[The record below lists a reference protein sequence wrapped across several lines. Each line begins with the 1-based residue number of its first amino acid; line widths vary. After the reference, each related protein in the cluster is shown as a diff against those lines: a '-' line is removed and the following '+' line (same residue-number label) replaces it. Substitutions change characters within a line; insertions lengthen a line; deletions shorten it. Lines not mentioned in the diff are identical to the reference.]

1 MNTGVHTC
9 SSWVEVI
16 LPLALPRQLTYGVPD
31 SLPVAVQPGCRVVVQ
46 VGKNKL
52 YTAVVY
58 LTGVPAPE
66 GYQAKPILELLDIQP
81 VVTADQLRFWEWIA
95 SYYMCTLGEVMNV
108 ALPSGLRLSAENKYV
123 LATRD
128 IDMNRLNNHEYLI
141 VEALSHRPSLSPDD
155 IVKLLGIKTI
165 QPYLKS
171 LIEKGYIAIEQEMKK
186 GFVPKTETYIQLTE
200 TADQEENLK
209 AIFDDLIKAP
219 KQLETLM
226 RFIHLSSRYTAKV
239 RNVKKSD
246 LLKFEQVSAQAI
258 RELVKKNVFQEVKV
272 EVGRF
277 QVADGEAAL
286 PVSLTD
292 EQQTAVQQ
300 IRAGFAQHK
309 PVLLH
314 GVTSSGK
321 TEVYVSLIKEAVE
334 AGRQVLYLLPEIAL
348 TTQLIQRL
356 HRFFPG
362 KVGVY
367 HSRFNENERVEV
379 WNEVLKFSSCST
391 RFQIILGARSAL
403 FLPFTQLGLVVVD
416 EEHDASFKQQD
427 PDPRYNARDAAIY
440 LAKQRQ
446 AQVLLGSATPS
457 LESFH
462 NVQTG
467 KYALAELKSRFGN
480 VSLPEIITADV
491 KHELKHKKMQSHFT
505 SVLLHEMQ
513 LALDRREQVILF
525 QNRRGYAPMLQCGEC
540 GWVPQCKHCDISLIY
555 HKNSDQLRCHY
566 CGYTERMV
574 DACKACGSVNL
585 DKKGFGTEKVEDE
598 LQPLFPKARIAR
610 LDLDTTRRKN
620 AYQEILQQF
629 ADGSIDILVGT
640 QMITKGLDFDHVS
653 VVGILNAD
661 NMLHFPDFRAHERA
675 YQLMSQV
682 AGRAG
687 RRNRRGKVVIQT
699 YNPQHAVIRQVLHHD
714 YEAMARHELLER
726 SNFKYPPYFKFIEI
740 TLKATDYVQ
749 VKQAA
754 LHLAHLLR
762 QPLGDRVL
770 GPEMPGVA
778 RLRNQFL
785 FRVLVRLEPG
795 APLPT
800 CKEWM
805 HAAMQT
811 VKQTPD
817 GKRVVFQVDVD
828 PY

>member
-1 MNTGVHTC
+1 MVSGSHTY
-9 SSWVEVI
+9 SSWIEVI

-31 SLPVAVQPGCRVVVQ
+31 TMQATLQPGCRVVVQ
-46 VGKNKL
+46 VGKNKM
-52 YTAVVY
+52 YTALVY
-58 LTGVPAPE
+58 RTQVPAPE
-66 GYQAKPILELLDIQP
+66 GYQAKPILEILDDQP
-81 VVTADQLRFWEWIA
+81 VVTPGQIRFWEWIA

-108 ALPSGLRLSAENKYV
+108 ALPSGLRLAAENKYI

-128 IDMNRLNNHEYLI
+128 IDLNILNNREYLI
-141 VEALSHRPSLSPDD
+141 VEALSQRSSLSLDD
-155 IVKLLGIKTI
+155 IVKLLGIKTV
-165 QPYLKS
+165 QPYIKS
-171 LIEKGYIAIEQEMKK
+171 LIEKGYLAIEQEMKK
-186 GFVPKTETYIQLTE
+186 GFVPKKETYIELTE

-209 AIFDDLIKAP
+209 KIFDDLIKAP

-226 RFIHLSSRYTAKV
+226 RFIHLSSRYTAKI
-239 RNVKKSD
+239 RKVKKSD
-246 LLKFEQVSAQAI
+246 LLQFEQVSAQAI
-258 RELVKKNVFQEVKV
+258 RELVKKNVFKEVKV

-277 QVADGEAAL
+277 QADYGEAAQAY
-286 PVSLTD
+286 SLTD
-292 EQQTAVQQ
+292 EQQRAVQQ
-300 IRAGFAQHK
+300 IKEGFAQNK

-321 TEVYVSLIKEAVE
+321 TEVYVSLIKEYID
-334 AGRQVLYLLPEIAL
+334 AGKQVLYLLPEIAL

-356 HRFFPG
+356 QRYFPG

-379 WNEVLKFSSCST
+379 WNEVLKFSTGNT

-403 FLPFTQLGLVVVD
+403 FLPYTQLGLVVVD

-440 LAKQRQ
+440 LATRQQ

-457 LESFH
+457 LESYH
-462 NVQTG
+462 NVQIG

-480 VSLPEIITADV
+480 VSLPEIVTADV
-491 KHELKHKKMQSHFT
+491 KYELKHKKMQSHFT
-505 SVLLHEMQ
+505 SVLLREIQ
-513 LALDRREQVILF
+513 QALDRREQVILF

-598 LQPLFPKARIAR
+598 LLPLFPKARIAR

-620 AYQEILQQF
+620 AYQEILHQF
-629 ADGSIDILVGT
+629 ADGAIDILVGT

-687 RRNRRGKVVIQT
+687 RRNQRGKVVIQT
-699 YNPQHAVIRQVLHHD
+699 YNPQHAIIRHVIHHD
-714 YEAMARHELLER
+714 YEAMARQELLER
-726 SNFKYPPYFKFIEI
+726 SNFKYPPYYKFIEI
-740 TLKATDYVQ
+740 TLKATDYAQ
-749 VKQAA
+749 AKQAA
-754 LHLAHLLR
+754 LQLAYLLK
-762 QPLGDRVL
+762 QQLGDRIL

-778 RLRNQFL
+778 RIRNQFL
-785 FRVLVRLEPG
+785 FRILVRLEPG
-795 APLPT
+795 APLNT
-800 CKEWM
+800 CKQWM
-805 HAAMQT
+805 HAAMQA

>member
-1 MNTGVHTC
+1 MNADIHSC

-16 LPLALPRQLTYGVPD
+16 LPLALPRLLIYGVPD
-31 SLPVAVQPGCRVVVQ
+31 SLSVVVQPGCRVVVQ

-58 LTGVPAPE
+58 RTGVKAPE
-66 GYQAKPILELLDIQP
+66 GYQAKPILELLDEQP
-81 VVTADQLRFWEWIA
+81 MITSEQFQFWEWIA

-108 ALPSGLRLSAENKYV
+108 ALPSGLRLAAENKYV

-128 IDMNRLNNHEYLI
+128 IDINLLSNREYLI
-141 VEALSHRPSLSPDD
+141 VEALSKRSSLSTDE
-155 IVKLLGIKTI
+155 IVKLIGIKTI

-171 LIEKGYIAIEQEMKK
+171 LIEKGYIAIEQEMKR

-200 TADQEENLK
+200 TADNEENLK
-209 AIFDDLIKAP
+209 TIFDDLIKAP

-226 RFIHLSSRYTAKV
+226 RFIHLSSRYTDKV

-246 LLKFEQVSAQAI
+246 LLKFEQVSAHAI
-258 RELVKKNVFQEVKV
+258 RELIKKNIFQEVKV

-277 QVADGEAAL
+277 QVAGGKADL
-286 PVSLTD
+286 PVTLTD
-292 EQQTAVQQ
+292 EQQLAVQQ
-300 IRAGFAQHK
+300 IKAGFAQRK

-334 AGRQVLYLLPEIAL
+334 AGQQVLYLLPEIAL

-379 WNEVLKFSSCST
+379 WNEVLKFSRGIT

-403 FLPFTQLGLVVVD
+403 FLPYTHLGLIVVD
-416 EEHDASFKQQD
+416 EEHDASFKQHD
-427 PDPRYNARDAAIY
+427 PNPRYNARDASIY
-440 LAKQRQ
+440 LAKQRN
-446 AQVLLGSATPS
+446 AKVLLGSATPS

-462 NVQTG
+462 NVHIG
-467 KYALAELKSRFGN
+467 KYALVELKNRFGN
-480 VSLPEIITADV
+480 VSLPEIITVDV
-491 KHELKHKKMQSHFT
+491 KHELKHKKMKSHFT
-505 SVLLHEMQ
+505 SVLLHEVQ

-525 QNRRGYAPMLQCGEC
+525 QNRRGYATMLQCGEC

-585 DKKGFGTEKVEDE
+585 NKKGFGTEKVEDE
-598 LQPLFPKARIAR
+598 LQLLFPKARIAR

-629 ADGSIDILVGT
+629 ADGSIDIMVGT

-661 NMLHFPDFRAHERA
+661 NMLYFPDFRAHERA
-675 YQLMSQV
+675 FQIMSQV

-699 YNPQHAVIRQVLHHD
+699 FNPQHTVIRHVLNHD
-714 YEAMARHELLER
+714 YEAMARQELLER
-726 SNFKYPPYFKFIEI
+726 LNFKYPPYYKLIEI
-740 TLKATDYVQ
+740 TLKAPDYLQ

-754 LHLAHLLR
+754 QYFAHLLKT
-762 QPLGDRVL
+762 QFGNRVL
-770 GPEMPGVA
+770 GPEIPGVA

-795 APLPT
+795 ALLST
-800 CKEWM
+800 SKEWIQS
-805 HAAMQT
+805 AMQA

-817 GKRVVFQVDVD
+817 GKRVAFQVDVD
-828 PY
+828 PF

>member
-1 MNTGVHTC
+1 MNTIENTC
-9 SSWVEVI
+9 SFWVEVI
-16 LPLALPRQLTYGVPD
+16 VPLTLPRLLTYGVPY
-31 SLPVAVQPGCRVVVQ
+31 SLQDAVQPGCRVVVQ

-52 YTAVVY
+52 YTALVY
-58 LTGVPAPE
+58 RTGVPAPE
-66 GYQAKPILELLDIQP
+66 GYQAKPILELLDEKPI
-81 VVTADQLRFWEWIA
+81 VTAEQIRFWEWIA
-95 SYYMCTLGEVMNV
+95 SYYMCTLGDVMSV
-108 ALPSGLRLSAENKYV
+108 ALPSGLRLAAENKYV
-123 LATRD
+123 LATHV
-128 IDMNRLNNHEYLI
+128 IDLNILNNREYLI
-141 VEALSHRPSLSPDD
+141 IEALSHRSSLLLDD
-155 IVKLLGIKTI
+155 IVKLLGIKTV
-165 QPYLKS
+165 QPYIKS
-171 LIEKGYIAIEQEMKK
+171 LIEKGYLAIEQEMKK

-200 TADQEENLK
+200 YADKEENLK
-209 AIFDDLIKAP
+209 IIFDQLVKAP

-258 RELVKKNVFQEVKV
+258 RELVKKNVFKEVKV

-277 QVADGEAAL
+277 LARDSKVAR
-286 PVSLTD
+286 SFKLTD
-292 EQQTAVQQ
+292 EQQVALEQ
-300 IRAGFAQHK
+300 IKAGFAQNK

-314 GVTSSGK
+314 GVTASGK
-321 TEVYVSLIKEAVE
+321 TEVYISLIKEYLE
-334 AGRQVLYLLPEIAL
+334 AGKQVLYLLPEIAL
-348 TTQLIQRL
+348 TSQLIQRL
-356 HRFFPG
+356 DCFFPG
-362 KVGVY
+362 KIGVY

-379 WNEVLKFSSCST
+379 WNNVLRFDADNT

-403 FLPFTQLGLVVVD
+403 FLPYTQLGLVVID

-427 PDPRYNARDAAIY
+427 PAPRYNARDAAIY
-440 LAKQRQ
+440 LAKQMQ

-457 LESFH
+457 LESIY
-462 NVQTG
+462 NVSIG

-480 VSLPEIITADV
+480 VSLPEIVTVDI

-505 SVLLHEMQ
+505 SVLLSEIQH
-513 LALDRREQVILF
+513 ALDKREQVILF
-525 QNRRGYAPMLQCGEC
+525 QNRRGYSTMLQCGEC
-540 GWVPQCKHCDISLIY
+540 GWVPQCKYCDISLIY

-661 NMLHFPDFRAHERA
+661 NLLYFPNFRAHERA

-687 RRNRRGKVVIQT
+687 RRSRRGKVIIQT
-699 YNPQHAVIRQVLHHD
+699 YTPHHAIIQQVLHHD
-714 YEAMARHELLER
+714 YQAMARHELLER
-726 SNFKYPPYFKFIEI
+726 KNFKYPPYFKLIEI
-740 TLKATDYVQ
+740 TLKAVEYTM

-754 LHLAHLLR
+754 LYLVQFLK
-762 QPLGDRVL
+762 QKLGDRVL
-770 GPEMPGVA
+770 GPEIPGIA
-778 RLRNQFL
+778 RIRNQFL

-805 HAAMQT
+805 HASMQT
-811 VKQTPD
+811 VKQTPE
-817 GKRVVFQVDVD
+817 GKRVVFQLDVD